1 MKKGVKL
8 LQKVHLDDF
17 CIPKNTIVS
26 CKEMGNIYELCYQDK
41 VNDQILIKKINE
53 NEYIYLPTGEVL
65 QCNHITN
72 RSQSLF
78 QVGQS
83 LKRLRDY
90 INTNVVEPK
99 NCKWVTLTYKENMTN
114 TKRLYEDFKKFIK
127 RFNYHFKEYKFEYIV
142 AMEPQGRGAWHA
154 HLILI
159 FDRLAPYIP
168 NKTIEKL
175 WQQGFCKTKKLDNV
189 DNVGAYLTA
198 YLGDIEYTDK
208 NFKDAL
214 KNMSFVAVKEVNEIE
229 GIKLKEPKKFIK
241 GGRLYM
247 YPPKFNLYRCSRG
260 IKKPKKYL
268 IDYETARKKIGLS
281 QPTFSSA
288 IKLIDV
294 IDLSGDIQFQKT
306 IAYEFFNTKRVVPQ
320 N

>member
-1 MKKGVKL
+1 M
-8 LQKVHLDDF
+8 QKVHLDNF
-17 CIPKNTIVS
+17 SIPKNTIVS
-26 CKEMGNIYELCYQDK
+26 FKEMGNIFEICYQDK
-41 VNDQILIKKINE
+41 VNNQILIKKINE
-53 NEYIYLPTGEVL
+53 NEYIYLPTGEIL
-65 QCNHITN
+65 QCNHIRN
-72 RSQSLF
+72 RSQNMF

-90 INTNVVEPK
+90 INTNVTDPL
-99 NCKWVTLTYKENMTN
+99 NCKWVTLTYAKNMTD
-114 TKRLYEDFKKFIK
+114 TKKLYVDFKCFIR
-127 RFNYHFKEYKFEYIV
+127 RFKKKFKEYQFEYIV

-168 NKTIEKL
+168 NKTIQDL
-175 WQQGFCKTKKLDNV
+175 WGQGFCKTKKLDNV

-198 YLGDIEYTDK
+198 YLGDIEFNGYNDY
-208 NFKDAL
+208 NYIQAINNL
-214 KNMSFVAVKEVNEIE
+214 PFVAVKEVNEIE
-229 GIKLKEPKKFIK
+229 GIKLKKSKKFIK

-260 IKKPKKYL
+260 IKKPKKSYV
-268 IDYETARKKIGLS
+268 DYEMARKKIGLS

-288 IKLIDV
+288 IQLIDV
-294 IDLSGDIQFQKT
+294 LDLSGDTTFQKT